1 VLRKDLAASLPRH
14 RSTLEFRAESNAAK
28 APLERCASLVEAP
41 AARVR
46 CEFRWR
52 SKLDMYQLNEM
63 SLDELW
69 RLHEAIVAE
78 LSRKMTAE
86 KVRLEE
92 RLRKIDPD
100 ALSRSARRKD
110 GA

>member
-1 VLRKDLAASLPRH
+1 
-14 RSTLEFRAESNAAK
+14 
-28 APLERCASLVEAP
+28 
-41 AARVR
+41 
-46 CEFRWR
+46 
-52 SKLDMYQLNEM
+52 MYQLNEM

>member
-1 VLRKDLAASLPRH
+1 MFV
-14 RSTLEFRAESNAAK
+14 
-28 APLERCASLVEAP
+28 VI
-41 AARVR
+41 
-46 CEFRWR
+46 FRWK
-52 SKLDMYQLNEM
+52 SKIDMYQLNEM

-86 KVRLEE
+86 KVKLEE

-100 ALSRSARRKD
+100 ALSRSAHRKRPSKSK
-110 GA
+110 